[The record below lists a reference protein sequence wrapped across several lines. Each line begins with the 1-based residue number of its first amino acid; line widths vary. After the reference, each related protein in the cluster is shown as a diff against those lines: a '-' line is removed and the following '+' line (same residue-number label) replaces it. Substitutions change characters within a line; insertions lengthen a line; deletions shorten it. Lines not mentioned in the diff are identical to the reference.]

1 MSNFKNSDDEVKH
14 GRYANAFIY
23 FLMAVILTV
32 IPILFWDNKKLRKEN
47 NSNAEKWIQREDVI
61 RRECAEERRE
71 EQREDDKRFEAVQQ
85 ELRDLRNQT
94 IADLREEREKS
105 EDLATQSR
113 RALRSIQ
120 VETKKTKQAN
130 KELDSVSKSLTQ

>member
-32 IPILFWDNKKLRKEN
+32 IPILFWEIMKLRKEN
-47 NSNAEKWIQREDVI
+47 NSNGEKWIQREDAI
-61 RRECAEERRE
+61 RKECVEERK
-71 EQREDDKRFEAVQQ
+71 EQQRKDDERFEAVQQ

-94 IADLREEREKS
+94 IADLRSEREKS
-105 EDLATQSR
+105 EELATESR
-113 RALRSIQ
+113 RALRTIQ

-130 KELDSVSKSLTQ
+130 KELDSVSKTLAQ